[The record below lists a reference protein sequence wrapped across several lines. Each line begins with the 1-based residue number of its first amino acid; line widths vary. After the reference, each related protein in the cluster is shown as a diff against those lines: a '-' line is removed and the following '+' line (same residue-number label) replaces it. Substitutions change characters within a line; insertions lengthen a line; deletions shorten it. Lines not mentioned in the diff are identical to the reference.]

1 MSREVKLPGS
11 FPGELRD
18 ELLKRLPYVSEKLAS
33 YSLNETG
40 NGVRFTLRGASDDE
54 VDGVAERIMVVVSK
68 LLAGHREGTKRTVV
82 RRERSAAFGEDPHPA
97 LLAAGDLFRFGRGRF
112 GLGPLVIEL
121 VTRLDHCVLE
131 VFRELEP
138 IAYQFPSLI
147 GADVLDRCRYLKNFP
162 ASLCLVTHLREELPL
177 LQAFA
182 EKAGWGGEALE
193 FPEAAQSK
201 VECLLAPSICFHW
214 YAWMSG
220 AVLHSPAP
228 AVTAI
233 GKCFRYESSALEGLE
248 RLWDFTM
255 REVIFVGP
263 AEFVRKQRDRC
274 IELSV
279 SLLDELELSYEI
291 STATDPFFVDSFAV
305 QAAFQ
310 QGFELKHEL
319 LALLP
324 YKGRLLAVGSVN
336 FHQDFFGRS
345 FRIEAEG
352 RSAETACIGIGL
364 ERLALAVLAQHGTRP
379 EQWPRKLR
387 EGMSAR

>member
-1 MSREVKLPGS
+1 MSSEVKLPES
-11 FPGELRD
+11 FPHELRE
-18 ELLKRLPYVSEKLAS
+18 ELLKRLPYVSEKLVS

-40 NGVRFTLRGASDDE
+40 EAVCFGLRGESDDE
-54 VDGVAERIMVVVSK
+54 ADRVAERIMVVVSK
-68 LLAGHREGTKRTVV
+68 LVAGYREGGRRTLV
-82 RRERSAAFGEDPHPA
+82 RRGRSPAYRDDPHPA
-97 LLAAGDLFRFGRGRF
+97 LLNAGELFRFGRGRF
-112 GLGPLVIEL
+112 GLGPVVIEL
-121 VTRLDHCVLE
+121 VTSLDRCILE
-131 VFRELEP
+131 AFRELAP
-138 IAYQFPSLI
+138 IAYQFPALI

-162 ASLCLVTHLREELPL
+162 SSLSLVTHLREDLPL

-182 EKAGWGGEALE
+182 EEAGWKDGALE

-220 AVLHSPAP
+220 AVLRTAAP
-228 AVTAI
+228 AITAI

-255 REVIFVGP
+255 REVVFVGP
-263 AEFVRKQRDRC
+263 AEHVRRQRDRC
-274 IELSV
+274 IELSAR
-279 SLLDELELSYEI
+279 LLDELELSYEI

-319 LALLP
+319 LTPLP
-324 YKGRLLAVGSVN
+324 YKDRLLAVGSVN

-345 FRIEAEG
+345 FQIEAQG

-364 ERLALAVLAQHGTRP
+364 ERLALAVMAQHGTRP
-379 EQWPRKLR
+379 EQWPVKLR
-387 EGMSAR
+387 EGMRAR